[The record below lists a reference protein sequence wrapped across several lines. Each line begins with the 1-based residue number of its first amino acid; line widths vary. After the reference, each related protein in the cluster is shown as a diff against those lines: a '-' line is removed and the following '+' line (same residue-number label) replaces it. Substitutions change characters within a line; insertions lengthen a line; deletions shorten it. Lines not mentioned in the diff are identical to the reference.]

1 MRWQQC
7 LAMLTVGVIGVLA
20 VSAAEAGEAQAE
32 GIDGVWV
39 LNLELSDDPS
49 GQLGAQGQGNRG
61 GFGPGGGGGG
71 RGGFGGGRG
80 GRGGRGGFGGGGG
93 GGDRPDPQ
101 EMARLRE
108 SMQEAIRDLLGAPRR
123 MTIASSADEISL
135 TYGDGRVVR
144 LIPDDREHAGLAGSS
159 MRVQRKTRWDGDR
172 LVTELELETRLP
184 FRVAQTYEVRTDGA
198 AGRQLIVTSRVGRGG
213 GGDGGREF
221 RRVYDLEPR

>member
-61 GFGPGGGGGG
+61 GFGPGGG
-71 RGGFGGGRG
+71 
-80 GRGGRGGFGGGGG
+80 RGGFGGGGG

-123 MTIASSADEISL
+123 MTIASSADEIGL